1 MKNKIIISTLLLV
14 FSMIFL
20 SSYSFA
26 TNNTVQSA
34 RNTIMNA
41 GNAVGNVAEQAGNGI
56 VNGVENLGNDIMG
69 GVEGMTS
76 GSTAIMDSD
85 YTATRTATTSTTGNG
100 LFGMSYVASTW
111 LILGTIGAI
120 IVGLVWYYGAQFEH
134 KNYNND

>member
-1 MKNKIIISTLLLV
+1 MKNKILISTLLMVLSIV
-14 FSMIFL
+14 FL

-56 VNGVENLGNDIMG
+56 VNGVENLGNDIIG

-76 GSTAIMDSD
+76 DSTAIMDSD
-85 YTATRTATTSTTGNG
+85 YTATRTATTTTGTG
-100 LFGMSYVASTW
+100 LFGMSYAASTW
-111 LILGTIGAI
+111 LILGVVGAI
-120 IVGLVWYYGAQFEH
+120 IIGLIWYYGAQFEH

>member
-1 MKNKIIISTLLLV
+1 MVLSIV
-14 FSMIFL
+14 FL

-76 GSTAIMDSD
+76 DSTSIMDSD
-85 YTATRTATTSTTGNG
+85 YTATRTATTTGTS
-100 LFGMSYVASTW
+100 LFGMSYAASTW
-111 LILGTIGAI
+111 LILGVVGAI
-120 IVGLVWYYGAQFEH
+120 IIGLIWYYGAQFEH